1 MKIIKYTEDKQ
12 ENKNGNYLNK
22 ANRTA
27 FQGFY
32 SVVIYKNMFLKF
44 KRAENT

>member
-12 ENKNGNYLNK
+12 ENKNGININK
-22 ANRTA
+22 ANRA
-27 FQGFY
+27 NFQGFY